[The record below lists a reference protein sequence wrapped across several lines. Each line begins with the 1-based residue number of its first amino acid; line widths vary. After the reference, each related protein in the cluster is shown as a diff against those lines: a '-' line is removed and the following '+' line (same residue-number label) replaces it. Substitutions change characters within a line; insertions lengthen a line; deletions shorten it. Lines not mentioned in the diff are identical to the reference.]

1 MSYLE
6 LAEARRI
13 TTSSAIKLVMRRG
26 WRRQQD
32 NQGIMRALV
41 PPKWAEPAPGKDF
54 DPGAHV
60 SQAIEALEASVAA
73 LRERAE
79 AAEHVARIERER
91 ANRSEQ
97 AQRAELSRGNYLR
110 DKIDALR
117 ADLAEAQREL
127 EMARH
132 EVFEAMQTAAEL
144 READARW
151 RTLGRVARLR
161 EAWRSV
167 PSSETAGTE

>member
-1 MSYLE
+1 MHAGGNGIADDDADSRWMSYLE

-54 DPGAHV
+54 DPGAYV
-60 SQAIEALEASVAA
+60 SQAIEALEASVTA

-79 AAEHVARIERER
+79 AAEHIAEIERER
-91 ANRSEQ
+91 SN
-97 AQRAELSRGNYLR
+97 RAEVRR
-110 DKIDALR
+110 
-117 ADLAEAQREL
+117 RE
-127 EMARH
+127 RN
-132 EVFEAMQTAAEL
+132 
-144 READARW
+144 
-151 RTLGRVARLR
+151 
-161 EAWRSV
+161 
-167 PSSETAGTE
+167 